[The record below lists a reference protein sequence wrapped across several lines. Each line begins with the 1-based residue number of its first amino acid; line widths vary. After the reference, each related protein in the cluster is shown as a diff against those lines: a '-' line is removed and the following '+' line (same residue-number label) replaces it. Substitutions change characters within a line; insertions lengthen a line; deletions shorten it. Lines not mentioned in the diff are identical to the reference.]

1 MQSNIILISV
11 LTVIILLIEG
21 LFEIKKYLKDIL
33 LKNTEDENEKAKINS
48 SFEDLKKINK
58 VEVFILR
65 ILLVLNCIEVVA
77 RFILDRI

>member
-33 LKNTEDENEKAKINS
+33 LKSTEDENEKAKINS